1 MKKRIV
7 KHHSPTTKA
16 MAFTQRSEGKSL
28 SDISRVLKV
37 PENTLKGWFLKANKE
52 ASKTNNFKKF
62 AEKKVMEKVMDKVLE
77 QQVEYK
83 KPERKEVHLD
93 FTHFEDANHPNYEI
107 IIQLEDKMQRM
118 LQDLSMIHKTTQYLI
133 DRRI

>member
-16 MAFTQRSEGKSL
+16 MAFTQRSEGKSV

-37 PENTLKGWFLKANKE
+37 PENTLKGWFKRKE
-52 ASKTNNFKKF
+52 PRTNNFKQF
-62 AEKKVMEKVMDKVLE
+62 TEKKVMEKVMDKVLE